1 MIIPVLHRLLIKPN
15 KLEDINED
23 IKRARK
29 IGLEI
34 PLDNAQRAQASVDQG
49 VVLDI
54 GDTAFRDFG
63 SESPVKIGDR
73 IAYAKFAGKFIK
85 DSTTGDELLLL
96 NDEDVVCIL
105 KD

>member
-1 MIIPVLHRLLIKPN
+1 MIVPVLHRLLIQPN

-23 IKRARK
+23 IIRARK

-34 PLDNAQRAQASVDQG
+34 PLDNTQRAQASVDQG
-49 VVLDI
+49 IVLAI

-63 SESPVKIGDR
+63 SDAPVKVGDR

-85 DSTTGDELLLL
+85 DPTTGDELLLL